1 MPISKT
7 YRRSQ
12 TKEKRKMTDY
22 NSINI
27 RTIQRMSA
35 GSAEYQKFM
44 AQMGDNTASKVGDTT
59 ADTELLFN
67 TMQYYKTMEYADD
80 WSDDAKALSVE
91 DLIKLWRTEDDA
103 DKSFV
108 TDFMEFNALMQ
119 GYSKTEPEDPTPP
132 ENEDFVR
139 PYIPDDNLTDDQKN
153 RMKDFDLMRAHDVSL
168 SGDTENYPDLAGLSA
183 ENGDYELLFEYLR
196 QREGTSFLYPSDYN
210 EDGTL
215 KESGQTKETEMI
227 AKLQELCTADP
238 TKKIGTV
245 LNEFLEAYSVSEPT
259 ETQYGAVDS
268 DKLKD
273 MLGKGA
279 TTNIK
284 KGEPKTITIGENEY
298 LVTNIGDDNTTS
310 FKYEV
315 KSETK
320 DGKTHVYI
328 HMEGNNLRIQDV
340 SGKLQGDVIE
350 LQGNGNE
357 IDLGMGDDILSII
370 GENNRALM
378 GDGDDKVYIQGDN
391 NFSDLWRGDDS
402 LFNIDNAYTIGIGFT
417 GDDEFYTKG
426 DNVVVNGESPHQGQ
440 LAAGEVGDG
449 LYKDGVTE
457 EHDIERDLTK
467 PSWFP
472 PTTPEEPEDPDEP
485 GEHDPS
491 DGPIIDFDGVRYRVY
506 RKIAGKFDPTETIKY
521 YKDDQNRT
529 VFEANGWYIAVLY
542 SLNDTNDKDYSN
554 VVIKGD
560 RNTLIG
566 SKDNDKIDIQGSDN
580 WISADAEDNI
590 HKEGGDDAIKIT
602 SGTGNSIYG
611 EYGNDSLEG
620 NLDGNFFNI
629 LRTDI
634 ETINGQPVTPP
645 DDDDDDDTDSADPA
659 GAGDDKGDSGDS
671 NGGASTGGVD
681 GNNGNGSAGTGDGA
695 GAGNGNGGVDSGDGT
710 SGNGDGGNGD
720 GDGNGSGGGT
730 SGDGDADKG
739 GAGTGTGA
747 GAGTG
752 TGTGT
757 GEGAGGTGTNTENG
771 DNDPNKVNGNGNG
784 TGNGDSDGDNGDDDG
799 DSIGGGGSG
808 NAGGVTATTYA
819 TAPAKPNEALST
831 WYSLWMDVQ
840 NATTAEEVSD
850 NQCKMIQ
857 FKNTISSSDDYLDLN
872 GDGTVNYKDFIELAK
887 GIDFNGDGKLD
898 DDEKAFIFANEA
910 YWDAYVYDN
919 VDNFGTANATLDD
932 LAALEAAIENRGNI
946 FKEYVQ
952 TPEWYAL
959 DNTLVGIHSAMFKA
973 ITGETTTAWDNDYYD
988 SHNACILDSESK
1000 LEAARILLYGNATA
1014 KEQEFAREILGSDAS
1029 KVDENYVKN
1038 LEGLVLAAYRQ
1049 SGFTYGNNEESLAE
1063 ITEFARNR
1071 LGEATNQGKYE
1082 LNEANVKT
1090 MEKLRLAD
1098 SILNTTDPTLKA
1110 IVNNMSDAELAYLET
1125 IDITIRSVSWYN
1137 YEEEVI
1143 PQYAL
1148 IKSDEDGLYHI
1159 HCYKDGW
1166 SQLNLDTGEFEWA
1179 GESAS
1184 NCAQNIM
1191 IVKANTQEVGTG
1203 KYETVQVGVNLVHHD
1218 AEYLTD
1224 PDDPTKKTLLRSAW
1238 DEEIPIYE
1246 EREIMKTIV
1255 ISCSAEKYPHTSPV
1269 TGGWVG
1275 PDAK

>member
-1 MPISKT
+1 
-7 YRRSQ
+7 
-12 TKEKRKMTDY
+12 MTDY

-645 DDDDDDDTDSADPA
+645 DDGDDDDTDSADPA
-659 GAGDDKGDSGDS
+659 GAGTSTTPPTTNS
-671 NGGASTGGVD
+671 NKTSESVDTVTSPYADTSKWENYSVASTAPTYALT
-681 GNNGNGSAGTGDGA
+681 NNGTYNAYTMALLGADSPEDLEFDNAALTGYYFLDRA
-695 GAGNGNGGVDSGDGT
+695 DYNNPKYFKCIREASDFVEMLDNM
-710 SGNGDGGNGD
+710 
-720 GDGNGSGGGT
+720 
-730 SGDGDADKG
+730 DGDA
-739 GAGTGTGA
+739 TGTV
-747 GAGTG
+747 TVQNILDMYNSCN
-752 TGTGT
+752 T
-757 GEGAGGTGTNTENG
+757 GENKDKDYAENMKTLCLKKSG
-771 DNDPNKVNGNGNG
+771 VLEE
-784 TGNGDSDGDNGDDDG
+784 DST
-799 DSIGGGGSG
+799 SG
-808 NAGGVTATTYA
+808 LAKIKSGFSNLDEVDISDLFDEIYA
-819 TAPAKPNEALST
+819 ILFLQTQTAP
-831 WYSLWMDVQ
+831 
-840 NATTAEEVSD
+840 
-850 NQCKMIQ
+850 
-857 FKNTISSSDDYLDLN
+857 
-872 GDGTVNYKDFIELAK
+872 
-887 GIDFNGDGKLD
+887 
-898 DDEKAFIFANEA
+898 
-910 YWDAYVYDN
+910 
-919 VDNFGTANATLDD
+919 
-932 LAALEAAIENRGNI
+932 
-946 FKEYVQ
+946 
-952 TPEWYAL
+952 
-959 DNTLVGIHSAMFKA
+959 
-973 ITGETTTAWDNDYYD
+973 
-988 SHNACILDSESK
+988 
-1000 LEAARILLYGNATA
+1000 
-1014 KEQEFAREILGSDAS
+1014 
-1029 KVDENYVKN
+1029 
-1038 LEGLVLAAYRQ
+1038 
-1049 SGFTYGNNEESLAE
+1049 
-1063 ITEFARNR
+1063 
-1071 LGEATNQGKYE
+1071 
-1082 LNEANVKT
+1082 
-1090 MEKLRLAD
+1090 
-1098 SILNTTDPTLKA
+1098 
-1110 IVNNMSDAELAYLET
+1110 
-1125 IDITIRSVSWYN
+1125 
-1137 YEEEVI
+1137 
-1143 PQYAL
+1143 
-1148 IKSDEDGLYHI
+1148 
-1159 HCYKDGW
+1159 
-1166 SQLNLDTGEFEWA
+1166 
-1179 GESAS
+1179 
-1184 NCAQNIM
+1184 
-1191 IVKANTQEVGTG
+1191 
-1203 KYETVQVGVNLVHHD
+1203 
-1218 AEYLTD
+1218 
-1224 PDDPTKKTLLRSAW
+1224 
-1238 DEEIPIYE
+1238 
-1246 EREIMKTIV
+1246 
-1255 ISCSAEKYPHTSPV
+1255 
-1269 TGGWVG
+1269 
-1275 PDAK
+1275 